1 MKTIPILIA
10 MLVVFSAKTYANAEL
25 DAKFETIKA
34 SVSYDA
40 KKDLQNYIDS
50 SRGKAPEMV
59 NRASSSE
66 SPTHAVTTVM
76 EINPG
81 VWKGS
86 DGSTIRDMGP
96 LGYTISKP

>member
-1 MKTIPILIA
+1 MKTIPILIV

-50 SRGKAPEMV
+50 SRTKAPEMQ
-59 NRASSSE
+59 SHSFSSE
-66 SPTHAVTTVM
+66 SSTPTVVTVA
-76 EINPG
+76 EVNPG
-81 VWKGS
+81 VWKSS
-86 DGSTIRDMGP
+86 DGSTIYNMGP